1 MGSLKNHPFE
11 NSFQNMWEHIITGIC
26 TGIISSITST
36 LIICYFLKK
45 TPFEVKEVE
54 NDSALEDVESPSE
67 EGMKMREMIAHET
80 MKILIDTNVMNTV
93 QNTCTTSSPVV
104 ILSQLNEFP
113 YSIYGTLPVEIP
125 EKGVKH
131 V

>member
-1 MGSLKNHPFE
+1 
-11 NSFQNMWEHIITGIC
+11 
-26 TGIISSITST
+26 
-36 LIICYFLKK
+36 
-45 TPFEVKEVE
+45 
-54 NDSALEDVESPSE
+54 
-67 EGMKMREMIAHET
+67 MKMREMIAHET

-113 YSIYGTLPVEIP
+113 YSIYGTLTVEIP

-131 V
+131 VATVKTPCPEPENKFKKRQTSKEKRSVLDIDFGDTLDESQFNFLELGPNQIPKA